1 MSRNV
6 VVALFVALVIGACG
20 SGGNKLS
27 GAKASYV
34 AQVDPICRDL
44 QGQVGDLGSDP
55 GKQAGAI
62 EGAVNKIKTVKE
74 PSEDSE
80 RADLFIAALTNT
92 YLSLQDVDQ
101 SRMVNDQT
109 RAATALTG
117 AQANA
122 KRASAAAKLYGMK
135 DCAQP
140 L

>member
-1 MSRNV
+1 MARNV
-6 VVALFVALVIGACG
+6 VAALFVALVIGACG
-20 SGGNKLS
+20 SPNALS

-44 QGQVGDLGSDP
+44 RAQVGDLGQDA
-55 GKQAGAI
+55 GKQAADVQA
-62 EGAVNKIKTVKE
+62 AVNKIKAVKE

-80 RADLFIAALTNT
+80 RADLFIASLTNT

-101 SRMVNDQT
+101 ARQVNDTT

-122 KRASAAAKLYGMK
+122 KKAAAAAKLYGMK
-135 DCAQP
+135 ECSQP

>member
-1 MSRNV
+1 MARNV
-6 VVALFVALVIGACG
+6 VVALFVALLVGACG
-20 SGGNKLS
+20 SGGDKLS

-55 GKQAGAI
+55 GKQAAAI
-62 EGAVNKIKTVKE
+62 EGAVNKIKAVKK

-80 RADLFIAALTNT
+80 RADLFIASLTNT

-101 SRMVNDQT
+101 SRQVNDST

-122 KRASAAAKLYGMK
+122 KKAAAAAKLYGMK